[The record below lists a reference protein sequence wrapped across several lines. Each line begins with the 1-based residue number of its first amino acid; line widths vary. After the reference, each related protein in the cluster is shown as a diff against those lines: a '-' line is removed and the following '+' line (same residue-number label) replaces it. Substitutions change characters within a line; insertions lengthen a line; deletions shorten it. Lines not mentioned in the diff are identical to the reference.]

1 VIREALSAVARNE
14 SLGPIVG
21 RTPVARNLVK
31 HLIGGESLEDA
42 LALVAGLTD
51 RGYLVS
57 LERAAPH
64 VVTDEEADTH
74 MEECVRMAA
83 GMDDAG
89 LSGVCELA
97 VFPEA
102 LLAVDGQA
110 DGWDRLL
117 RVVEAAAERR
127 VCVMLGAGPDPTLS
141 VRLRED
147 LAERGFDVGAT
158 VAAAHRGSEA
168 DCRRLADHRVRLV
181 KGGRRGDSDD
191 LQHPIEIDK
200 AYVRCAKALLKGA
213 GDPSFATHDPRLVD
227 AVQTLAPRYE
237 RAPHSYEFAFF
248 LGRQEAAQ
256 ERLLAEGER
265 VRIYV
270 PYGPHWF
277 ERLVGGLAEQS
288 GTIGA
293 ALRSLLPR

>member
-1 VIREALSAVARNE
+1 VIREALSSIARNE

-21 RTPVARNLVK
+21 RTPVARDLVK

-42 LALVAGLTD
+42 LQLLSTLAD
-51 RGYLVS
+51 RGYMVS
-57 LERAAPH
+57 LERAAPSE
-64 VVTDEEADTH
+64 VTDEEADAQAA
-74 MEECVRMAA
+74 ECVRVAEA
-83 GMDDAG
+83 VDSAG

-102 LLAVDGQA
+102 LLADIGPA
-110 DGWDRLL
+110 GGWNRLL
-117 RVVEAAAERR
+117 RVVETATERG
-127 VCVMLGAGPDPTLS
+127 VCVMLGAGVDPTLP
-141 VRLRED
+141 VRLRDE
-147 LAERGFDVGAT
+147 LAEHGFDVGVT
-158 VAAAHRGSEA
+158 IAAAHRGSEA
-168 DCRRLADHRVRLV
+168 DCRRLAGHRVRLV
-181 KGGRRGDSDD
+181 KGGRRGDPHD
-191 LQHPIEIDK
+191 LQQPIEIDK
-200 AYVRCAKALLKGA
+200 AYVRCAKALLQGS
-213 GDPSFATHDPRLVD
+213 GNPSFATHDPRLLD
-227 AVQTLAPRYE
+227 AIATLAPRYG

-248 LGRQEAAQ
+248 LGRQEGAQ